1 MLLKAQEKN
10 FLAEEVQLNI
20 EMLEFEE
27 ALVELGLLSNEDLNQ
42 KPADSLQIALQY
54 ISQGEE
60 KLKQF
65 LEAIVKVE
73 FKKSFS

>member
-1 MLLKAQEKN
+1 
-10 FLAEEVQLNI
+10 
-20 EMLEFEE
+20 MLEFEE